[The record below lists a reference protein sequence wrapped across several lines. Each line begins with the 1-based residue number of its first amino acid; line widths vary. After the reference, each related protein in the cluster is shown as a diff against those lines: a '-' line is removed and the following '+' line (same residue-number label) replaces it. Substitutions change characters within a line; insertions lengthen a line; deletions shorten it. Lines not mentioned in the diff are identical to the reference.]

1 MNKAN
6 LETEDLTKK
15 LKTADMM
22 HTDDH
27 PPLTQPA
34 QSLQTRTM
42 VDTESLPPNG
52 GQH

>member
-6 LETEDLTKK
+6 LETDDSTKK
-15 LKTADMM
+15 HKTADMM

-34 QSLQTRTM
+34 QSLPTQAM
-42 VDTESLPPNG
+42 IDTESLPPNG